1 MDAGIMLNMLNGNA
15 AATTPDAG
23 ASYSVK
29 GQNTREHSNDF
40 PAMVNTVSKENSAQT
55 AVSSNISTAENA
67 DSAVLVISDQGRVEG
82 DVYVAYAVINGEVVG
97 NVYASEKLELSAKAR
112 ISGNVEYNLL
122 EMASG
127 AEING
132 QMLHKATA
140 RKLPEN
146 PIEKSKEKDNI
157 HRLDDTTATVAGK
170 S

>member
-1 MDAGIMLNMLNGNA
+1 MFGSNKENKSSKIKSSKIDTLVGQGVEVSGDINFQGGLHLDGVVNGNIC
-15 AATTPDAG
+15 TAG
-23 ASYSVK
+23 
-29 GQNTREHSNDF
+29 N
-40 PAMVNTVSKENSAQT
+40 
-55 AVSSNISTAENA
+55 AEGT
-67 DSAVLVISDQGRVEG
+67 VLVISDQGRVEG
-82 DVYVAYAVINGEVVG
+82 DVYVAYAVINGEVIG

-132 QMLHKATA
+132 QMLHVVKA

-146 PIEKSKEKDNI
+146 PMDEAKDNI
-157 HRLDDTTATVAGK
+157 HHLDEPSVAK

>member
-1 MDAGIMLNMLNGNA
+1 MFGSKKIKSSKIDTLVGQGVEVNGDIKFQGGLHLDGVICGNVCTADNA
-15 AATTPDAG
+15 EGT
-23 ASYSVK
+23 
-29 GQNTREHSNDF
+29 
-40 PAMVNTVSKENSAQT
+40 
-55 AVSSNISTAENA
+55 
-67 DSAVLVISDQGRVEG
+67 VLVISDQGRVEG

-132 QMLHKATA
+132 QMLHAVKA

-146 PIEKSKEKDNI
+146 PMDETVGNI
-157 HRLDDTTATVAGK
+157 HHLDETAAAQN
-170 S
+170 

>member
-1 MDAGIMLNMLNGNA
+1 MFGSNKETNKSSKIKSSKIDTLVGEGEEVSGDIKFQGGLHLDGVVNGNVCTA
-15 AATTPDAG
+15 DDAEG
-23 ASYSVK
+23 
-29 GQNTREHSNDF
+29 T
-40 PAMVNTVSKENSAQT
+40 
-55 AVSSNISTAENA
+55 
-67 DSAVLVISDQGRVEG
+67 VLVISDHGRVEG
-82 DVYVAYAVINGEVVG
+82 DVYVAYAVINGEVIG

-132 QMLHKATA
+132 QMLHVVKA

-146 PIEKSKEKDNI
+146 PMDDSQDNI
-157 HRLDDTTATVAGK
+157 HHLDDSAAVK

>member
-1 MDAGIMLNMLNGNA
+1 MFGSKDNKSSKIKSSKIDTLVGQSVEINGDIRFQGGLHLDGIVNGNVC
-15 AATTPDAG
+15 TVDDAEG
-23 ASYSVK
+23 
-29 GQNTREHSNDF
+29 
-40 PAMVNTVSKENSAQT
+40 
-55 AVSSNISTAENA
+55 
-67 DSAVLVISDQGRVEG
+67 AVLVISDQGRVEG
-82 DVYVAYAVINGEVVG
+82 DVYVAYAVINGEVIG

-132 QMLHKATA
+132 QMLHVVKA

-146 PIEKSKEKDNI
+146 PMDEAEDNV
-157 HRLDDTTATVAGK
+157 HHLDETAAQ

>member
-1 MDAGIMLNMLNGNA
+1 MFSSKKIKSSKIDTLIGHDVEVSGDITFQGGLHLDGVISGN
-15 AATTPDAG
+15 
-23 ASYSVK
+23 
-29 GQNTREHSNDF
+29 
-40 PAMVNTVSKENSAQT
+40 
-55 AVSSNISTAENA
+55 VSSADNAEG
-67 DSAVLVISDQGRVEG
+67 AVLVISDQGRVEG
-82 DVYVAYAVINGEVVG
+82 DVYVAYAVINGEVIG

-132 QMLHKATA
+132 QMLHSVKA

-146 PIEKSKEKDNI
+146 PIDAVKEEEAKGKV
-157 HRLDDTTATVAGK
+157 HHLDEAAVAQ

>member
-1 MDAGIMLNMLNGNA
+1 MFGN
-15 AATTPDAG
+15 DKDKK
-23 ASYSVK
+23 VK
-29 GQNTREHSNDF
+29 SSKIDTLVGQGVEVTGDIKFQGGLHLDG
-40 PAMVNTVSKENSAQT
+40 VIKG
-55 AVSSNISTAENA
+55 NISTAENA

-97 NVYASEKLELSAKAR
+97 NVYASQKLELSAKAR

-146 PIEKSKEKDNI
+146 PLYEKEETLDNI
-157 HRLDDTTATVAGK
+157 HHLDDATVAGK

>member
-1 MDAGIMLNMLNGNA
+1 MFGN
-15 AATTPDAG
+15 DKDKK
-23 ASYSVK
+23 VK
-29 GQNTREHSNDF
+29 SSKIDTLVGQGVEITGDIKFQGGLHLDGVIKGN
-40 PAMVNTVSKENSAQT
+40 V
-55 AVSSNISTAENA
+55 STADNA

-82 DVYVAYAVINGEVVG
+82 DVHVAYAVINGEVVG

-132 QMLHKATA
+132 QMLHKVTA

-146 PIEKSKEKDNI
+146 PIEESLGKV
-157 HRLDDTTATVAGK
+157 HHLDDTVASK